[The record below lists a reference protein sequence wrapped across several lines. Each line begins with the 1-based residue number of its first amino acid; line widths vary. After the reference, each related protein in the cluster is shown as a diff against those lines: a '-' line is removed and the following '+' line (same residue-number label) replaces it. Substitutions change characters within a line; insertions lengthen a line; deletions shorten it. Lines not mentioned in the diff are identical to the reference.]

1 MPKYLRKISHFWQ
14 EFAGRITIR
23 RDNGPID
30 SIEAV
35 DNFVSTRAA
44 FVAQKTLYGYL
55 KTRMGTRYPSMFEEN
70 VFVDSINI
78 AKMHVYAACLSDLT
92 IFSVAHATR
101 EARMSDDDRG
111 AVALNC
117 YASALAGNA
126 EDAPPEF
133 SVEDSIDAFAGRLE
147 GTDWKFGALKRENFK
162 QSPLALVKWA
172 PIAPELKKYD
182 AEIVENSIK
191 FAWQEVRRQF
201 LKRLD
206 PASVF
211 DDWSQ
216 RTMQEA

>member
-1 MPKYLRKISHFWQ
+1 MPKYLRNISHFWQ
-14 EFAGRITIR
+14 EFTGRITIR

-30 SIEAV
+30 SIAAV
-35 DNFVSTRAA
+35 ENFVSTRAA

-55 KTRMGTRYPSMFEEN
+55 KTRMGTRYPSMFEED
-70 VFVDSINI
+70 VFVSSINI

-92 IFSVAHATR
+92 IFSVAHATN
-101 EARMSDDDRG
+101 EAGWTDDERA
-111 AVALNC
+111 AVALKC
-117 YASALAGNA
+117 YASALERNA
-126 EDAPPEF
+126 EDAPAEF
-133 SVEDSIDAFAGRLE
+133 SVQDGINTFSHRLE
-147 GTDWKFGALKRENFK
+147 GTDWQFGALKRENFK

-201 LKRLD
+201 LRRLE

-211 DDWSQ
+211 TDWSQ
-216 RTMQEA
+216 PALLET